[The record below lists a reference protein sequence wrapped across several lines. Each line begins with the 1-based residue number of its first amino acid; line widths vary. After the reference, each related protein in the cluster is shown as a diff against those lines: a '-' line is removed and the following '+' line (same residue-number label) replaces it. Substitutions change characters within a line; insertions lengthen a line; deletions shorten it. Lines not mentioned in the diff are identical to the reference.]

1 MEAPKTLEISETY
14 NAQEVYETQEDQEDQ
29 NVSRFTRPLPKAM
42 KAVAIVGSGDSGH
55 IF

>member
-1 MEAPKTLEISETY
+1 MEAPKTLKISETY